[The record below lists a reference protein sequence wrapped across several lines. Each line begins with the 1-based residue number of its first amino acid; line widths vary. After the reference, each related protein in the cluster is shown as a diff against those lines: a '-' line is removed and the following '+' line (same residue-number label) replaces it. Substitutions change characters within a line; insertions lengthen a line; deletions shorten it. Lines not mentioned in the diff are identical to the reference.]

1 VSDIVLDARN
11 LVKRFGRVAAVNDV
25 SFSVRQGEVLTLLG
39 PSGCGKT
46 TTLRIVAGFERPDA
60 GELEIQGQVVVST
73 RRRIHV
79 PPERCQLGMVFQSY
93 AIWPHMTVFENV
105 AYPLQVRRQRGE
117 AVRRQVMDTLE
128 LVGLGD
134 LASRPALL
142 LSGGQQQRVALA
154 RALVYSPS
162 ILLLDE
168 PLSNLDAKLRRQ
180 MRIELK
186 ALQERLGVTM
196 LFVTHDQIEAMS
208 LTTSLAVMNEGRIE
222 QVGTPQEVYEHPQT
236 PYVEDF
242 LGSVI
247 RVHGTVVERTPA
259 GLVVALNAASTPLHV
274 EPAEQDLAPGQAVVI
289 AIRPEDVELRAPD
302 DRRADNVLRCAVEK
316 VLYLGSECELLFRFG
331 EQSHTLPVPRA
342 LATRLTDQVSLHLPA
357 DALRVWPTD
366 AASAGTPTP
375 EAPPDGQPSAPTL
388 PSSASSAQPHG

>member
-1 VSDIVLDARN
+1 
-11 LVKRFGRVAAVNDV
+11 
-25 SFSVRQGEVLTLLG
+25 
-39 PSGCGKT
+39 
-46 TTLRIVAGFERPDA
+46 
-60 GELEIQGQVVVST
+60 
-73 RRRIHV
+73 
-79 PPERCQLGMVFQSY
+79 MVFQSY

-105 AYPLQVRRQRGE
+105 AYPLTVRRQRGDE
-117 AVRRQVMDTLE
+117 VRRRVMDTLE

-208 LTTSLAVMNEGRIE
+208 LATSLAVMNAGRIE
-222 QVGTPQEVYEHPQT
+222 QLGSPQEVYERPQT
-236 PYVEDF
+236 PFVEDF

-247 RVHGTVVERTPA
+247 RLRGTVVERTYG
-259 GLVVALNAASTPLHV
+259 GLLVAVDAADARLHV
-274 EPAEQDLAPGQAVVI
+274 EPAEQELAPGQAVVA
-289 AIRPEDVELRAPD
+289 AIRPEDVELRDPAD
-302 DRRADNVLRCAVEK
+302 ARADNVLRCAVEK

-331 EQSHTLPVPRA
+331 EQTYTLSVPRA
-342 LATRLTDQVSLHLPA
+342 LAARLTDQVSLHLPA
-357 DALRVWPTD
+357 DALRVWPAD
-366 AASAGTPTP
+366 PARAPGAGACGGRNGQDGAGALPGPAARGPA
-375 EAPPDGQPSAPTL
+375 
-388 PSSASSAQPHG
+388 HG